1 MTSMSNKGTAV
12 LVAALWAVFML
23 SATPSLLAAGDDLRL
38 VEVMQRQD
46 TAAVRALLDEGV
58 DVNIARADGATALAW
73 AAHWDDV
80 ATAGLLIQAGADPN
94 AANDLGVT
102 PLMLAATNGSTVM
115 IEKLLRANAGPN
127 VARSTGETAL
137 LLAARTG
144 KPEVVRLLLAAGAAA
159 DVKMGAREQT
169 PLMWA
174 AVEGHTD
181 VVRLL
186 LEVGADKEATTTWI
200 SKKGRAR
207 YASQKEALAPRAD
220 GRSVIAALWPRDGNF
235 DTDRFEGGM
244 TPLLFAVNGGHQDA
258 VRVLLEAGAKTD
270 GAMPDGLTPLQLAQ
284 IRRHEALALFLLEH
298 GADPNNAG
306 PGFPPLHVAAYL
318 SQPAIAKA
326 LIARGADVNARM
338 MKPYLLIEALEL
350 GVNRRPGDTGVFTNI
365 GSTPFVTAA
374 KHGQIE
380 LMRMLLD
387 AGADPFLTAQAGE
400 NALMSAAGI
409 GRPQPSNVTY
419 HVWKEAEQLE
429 AVRIG
434 LELGLDINA
443 TNEWGLTALHGA
455 AYTDDARVI
464 EFLAAHGA
472 SLNPLDWQNQTPLRV
487 AQGHEIC
494 CSTFHRKPL
503 AASALLK
510 VGADP
515 AGGVLL
521 KFAAH
526 EFQDDAVKATFAN
539 PTSNST
545 GGSVSGGKQ

>member
-1 MTSMSNKGTAV
+1 MLTPNLRTAV

-38 VEVMQRQD
+38 LEAVQRQD
-46 TAAVRALLDEGV
+46 REAVRTLLKEGV
-58 DVNIARADGATALAW
+58 DVNAARGDGATALAF
-73 AAHWDDV
+73 AIHLDDLEAV
-80 ATAGLLIQAGADPN
+80 DLLIRAGANVN
-94 AANDLGVT
+94 AANDLAVT
-102 PLMLAATNGSTVM
+102 PLMLAATNGNAAMV
-115 IEKLLRANAGPN
+115 ERLLNAKANPDA
-127 VARSTGETAL
+127 ARPTGETAL
-137 LLAARTG
+137 ILAARTG
-144 KPEVVRLLLAAGAAA
+144 KPEGVRLLLAAGAAA

-174 AVEGHTD
+174 AAEGHAP

-186 LEVGADKEATTTWI
+186 LEVGADKEARTTWI

-207 YASQKEALAPRAD
+207 YASQKEPLAPRAD
-220 GRSVIAALWPRDGNF
+220 GRSVIAALWPRDGNG
-235 DTDRFEGGM
+235 DTDRIEGGM

-258 VRVLLEAGAKTD
+258 VRVLLEAGAKAD

-298 GADPNNAG
+298 GADPNTAG

-318 SQPAIAKA
+318 SQPAIATA

-338 MKPYLLIEALEL
+338 MKPHRLVAALEL

-380 LMRMLLD
+380 LMRTLLD
-387 AGADPFLTAQAGE
+387 AGADPFLTARGGE
-400 NALMSAAGI
+400 NALMAAAGI

-419 HVWKEAEQLE
+419 HEWKEADQLE

-443 TNEWGLTALHGA
+443 QNQWGLTALHGA

-472 SLNPLDWQNQTPLRV
+472 WLNPLDWQNQTPLRV

-503 AASALLK
+503 AAAALLK

-515 AGGVLL
+515 AAGVLL

-526 EFQDDAVKATFAN
+526 DFQDDAVKATFAT
-539 PTSNST
+539 PTSNSP
-545 GGSVSGGKQ
+545 GGPVSGGKQ

>member
-1 MTSMSNKGTAV
+1 MTTITARTSVMTAAV
-12 LVAALWAVFML
+12 LWLMTMAQGSVMAAVADLQLLEAV
-23 SATPSLLAAGDDLRL
+23 
-38 VEVMQRQD
+38 QRQD
-46 TAAVRALLDEGV
+46 RAAVRTLLKEGV
-58 DVNIARADGATALAW
+58 DVNAARGDGATPLAW
-73 AAHWDDV
+73 AVHLDDLETV
-80 ATAGLLIQAGADPN
+80 DLLIRAGADVN
-94 AANDLGVT
+94 AANDLAVT
-102 PLMLAATNGSTVM
+102 PLMLAATNGRAAMV
-115 IEKLLRANAGPN
+115 ERLLDANAGPN

-144 KPEVVRLLLAAGAAA
+144 KPDVIRLLLAAGAAA
-159 DVKMGAREQT
+159 DATMGAREHT

-174 AVEGHTD
+174 AAEGHAP

-186 LEVGADKEATTTWI
+186 LEVGADKEARTTWT
-200 SKKGRAR
+200 KDEGRAPR
-207 YASQKEALAPRAD
+207 YGGQKEPLKPRAD
-220 GRSVIAALWPRDGNF
+220 GRSVIASLWPRDG
-235 DTDRFEGGM
+235 DSDKVRFEGGM
-244 TPLLFAVNGGHQDA
+244 TPLLLAVNGGHQDA
-258 VRVLLEAGAKTD
+258 VRVLLEAGAKAD

-284 IRRHEALALFLLEH
+284 IRRHEGLALFLLEH
-298 GADPNNAG
+298 GADPNTAG

-338 MKPYLLIEALEL
+338 MKPYRVVAALEL

-380 LMRMLLD
+380 IMRMLLD

-419 HVWKEAEQLE
+419 HLWKEADQLE
-429 AVRIG
+429 AVRIA

-443 TNEWGLTALHGA
+443 KNEWGLTALHGA
-455 AYTDDARVI
+455 AYTDDARVV

-472 SLNPLDWQNQTPLRV
+472 SLNPLDWQNQTPLRI

-503 AASALLK
+503 SAAALLEI
-510 VGADP
+510 GADP
-515 AGGVLL
+515 AAGVLL

-526 EFQDDAVKATFAN
+526 EFQDDAVKATFADS
-539 PTSNST
+539 TSDSP
-545 GGSVSGGKQ
+545 GGSVSGGK

>member
-1 MTSMSNKGTAV
+1 MTTSTARTSAMTAAV
-12 LVAALWAVFML
+12 LWLMTMAQGSV
-23 SATPSLLAAGDDLRL
+23 LAAGDLRL
-38 VEVMQRQD
+38 LEAVQRQD
-46 TAAVRALLDEGV
+46 RAAVRTLLQEGV
-58 DVNIARADGATALAW
+58 DVNAARGDGATALAF
-73 AAHWDDV
+73 AVHLDDLEAV
-80 ATAGLLIQAGADPN
+80 DLLIRAGANVN
-94 AANDLGVT
+94 AANDLAVT
-102 PLMLAATNGSTVM
+102 PLMLAATNGNAAMV
-115 IEKLLRANAGPN
+115 ERLLNAKASPDA
-127 VARSTGETAL
+127 ARPTGETAL
-137 LLAARTG
+137 TMAARTG
-144 KPEVVRLLLAAGAAA
+144 KPEVIRSLLAAGAAA
-159 DVKMGAREQT
+159 DVKMGEREHS

-174 AVEGHTD
+174 AAEGHAP

-186 LEVGADKEATTTWI
+186 LEVGADKEARTTWI
-200 SKKGRAR
+200 EKEGRPR
-207 YASQKEALAPRAD
+207 YNSQKEPLAPRAD

-258 VRVLLEAGAKTD
+258 VRVLLEAGAQAD

-318 SQPAIAKA
+318 SQPDIATA

-338 MKPYLLIEALEL
+338 MKPYVLIEALEL

-380 LMRMLLD
+380 IMRMLLD

-419 HVWKEAEQLE
+419 HLWQEADQLE
-429 AVRIG
+429 AVRIA

-443 TNEWGLTALHGA
+443 KNEWGLTALHGA
-455 AYTDDARVI
+455 AYTDDARVV

-472 SLNPLDWQNQTPLRV
+472 SLNTLDWQNQTPLRV

-503 AASALLK
+503 AAAALLE

-515 AGGVLL
+515 AAGVLL

-526 EFQDDAVKATFAN
+526 EFQDDAVKATFADS
-539 PTSNST
+539 TSDSP
-545 GGSVSGGKQ
+545 GGSVSGGKK

>member
-1 MTSMSNKGTAV
+1 MTTNTARTSVMTAAV
-12 LVAALWAVFML
+12 LWLMTMAQGSVM
-23 SATPSLLAAGDDLRL
+23 AAGADLQL
-38 VEVMQRQD
+38 LEAVQRQD
-46 TAAVRALLDEGV
+46 RAAVRTLLKEGV
-58 DVNIARADGATALAW
+58 DVNVSRADGATALAW
-73 AAHWDDV
+73 AVHWDDQE
-80 ATAGLLIQAGADPN
+80 TADLLVRAGADVD
-94 AANDLGVT
+94 AANELGVT
-102 PLMLAATNGSTVM
+102 PLMLAARNGSAAM
-115 IEKLLRANAGPN
+115 IEKLLRAHAGPN

-144 KPEVVRLLLAAGAAA
+144 KPEGVRLLLAAGAAA

-174 AVEGHTD
+174 AAEGHAPI
-181 VVRLL
+181 VRLL
-186 LEVGADKEATTTWI
+186 LEVGADKEARTTWI

-207 YASQKEALAPRAD
+207 YASQKEPLAPRAD

-244 TPLLFAVNGGHQDA
+244 TPLLFAVNEGHQDA
-258 VRVLLEAGAKTD
+258 VRVLLEAGAKAD

-338 MKPYLLIEALEL
+338 MKPYRLIEALEL

-374 KHGQIE
+374 KHGQLEI
-380 LMRMLLD
+380 MRTLLD

-419 HVWKEAEQLE
+419 HVWKEADQLE

-443 TNEWGLTALHGA
+443 QNEWGLTALHGA

-472 SLNPLDWQNQTPLRV
+472 SLNPMDWQNQTPLRV

-503 AASALLK
+503 AAAALLK

-515 AGGVLL
+515 AAGVLL

-526 EFQDDAVKATFAN
+526 DFQDDAVKATFAN

-545 GGSVSGGKQ
+545 GGPVSGDKE

>member
-1 MTSMSNKGTAV
+1 MTTNTARTSVMTATV
-12 LVAALWAVFML
+12 LWLMTMAQGSVM
-23 SATPSLLAAGDDLRL
+23 AAGADLQL
-38 VEVMQRQD
+38 LEAVQRQD
-46 TAAVRALLDEGV
+46 RAAVRTLLKEGV
-58 DVNIARADGATALAW
+58 DVNVSRADGATALAW
-73 AAHWDDV
+73 AVHWDDQE
-80 ATAGLLIQAGADPN
+80 TADLLIRAGADVD
-94 AANDLGVT
+94 AANELGVT
-102 PLMLAATNGSTVM
+102 PLMLAARNGSAAM
-115 IEKLLRANAGPN
+115 IEKLLRAHAGPN

-144 KPEVVRLLLAAGAAA
+144 KPEGVRLLLAAGAAA

-174 AVEGHTD
+174 AAEGHAPI
-181 VVRLL
+181 VRLL
-186 LEVGADKEATTTWI
+186 LEVGADKEARTTWI

-207 YASQKEALAPRAD
+207 YASQKEPLAPRAD

-244 TPLLFAVNGGHQDA
+244 TPLLFAVNEGHQDA
-258 VRVLLEAGAKTD
+258 VRVLLEAGAKAD

-338 MKPYLLIEALEL
+338 MKPYRLIEALEL

-374 KHGQIE
+374 KHGQLEI
-380 LMRMLLD
+380 MRTLLD

-419 HVWKEAEQLE
+419 HVWKEADQLE

-443 TNEWGLTALHGA
+443 QNEWGLTALHGA

-472 SLNPLDWQNQTPLRV
+472 SLNPMDWQNQTPLRV

-503 AASALLK
+503 AAAALLK

-526 EFQDDAVKATFAN
+526 DFQDDAVKATFAN

-545 GGSVSGGKQ
+545 GGPVSGDKE

>member
-1 MTSMSNKGTAV
+1 MTTNTARTSVMTAAV
-12 LVAALWAVFML
+12 LWLMTMAQGSVM
-23 SATPSLLAAGDDLRL
+23 AAGADLQL
-38 VEVMQRQD
+38 LEAVQRQD
-46 TAAVRALLDEGV
+46 RAAVRTLLKEGV
-58 DVNIARADGATALAW
+58 DVNVSRADGATALAW
-73 AAHWDDV
+73 AVHWDDQE
-80 ATAGLLIQAGADPN
+80 TADLLIRAGADVD
-94 AANDLGVT
+94 AANELGVT
-102 PLMLAATNGSTVM
+102 PLMLAARNGSAAM
-115 IEKLLRANAGPN
+115 IEKLLRAHAGPN

-144 KPEVVRLLLAAGAAA
+144 KPEGVRLLLAAGAAA

-174 AVEGHTD
+174 AAEGHAPI
-181 VVRLL
+181 VRLL
-186 LEVGADKEATTTWI
+186 LEVGADKEARTTWI

-207 YASQKEALAPRAD
+207 YASQKEPLAPRAD

-244 TPLLFAVNGGHQDA
+244 TPLLFAVNEGHQDA
-258 VRVLLEAGAKTD
+258 VRVLLEAGAKAD

-298 GADPNNAG
+298 GADPSNAG

-338 MKPYLLIEALEL
+338 MKPYRLIEALEL

-374 KHGQIE
+374 KHGQLEI
-380 LMRMLLD
+380 MRTLLD

-419 HVWKEAEQLE
+419 HVWKEADQLE

-443 TNEWGLTALHGA
+443 QNEWGLTALHGA

-472 SLNPLDWQNQTPLRV
+472 SLNPMDWQNQTPLRV

-503 AASALLK
+503 AAAALLK

-515 AGGVLL
+515 AAGVLL

-526 EFQDDAVKATFAN
+526 DFQDDAVKATVAN

-545 GGSVSGGKQ
+545 GGPVSGDKE

>member
-1 MTSMSNKGTAV
+1 MTTSTV
-12 LVAALWAVFML
+12 RT
-23 SATPSLLAAGDDLRL
+23 SA
-38 VEVMQRQD
+38 M
-46 TAAVRALLDEGV
+46 TAAVFWLMVMAQGSVMAAAADWQLVEAVQQQDREAVRTLLKEGV
-58 DVNIARADGATALAW
+58 DVNVSRPDGATALAW
-73 AAHWDDV
+73 AVHWDDQE
-80 ATAGLLIQAGADPN
+80 TADLLIQAGADVD
-94 AANDLGVT
+94 AANELGVT
-102 PLMLAATNGSTVM
+102 PLMLAATNGSAAM

-137 LLAARTG
+137 LRAARTG
-144 KPEVVRLLLAAGAAA
+144 KPEVVRLLMAAGAAA
-159 DVKMGAREQT
+159 DVKIGAREQT

-174 AVEGHTD
+174 AAEGHAPI
-181 VVRLL
+181 VRLL
-186 LEVGADKEATTTWI
+186 LEVGADKEARTTWI
-200 SKKGRAR
+200 SKKGRPR
-207 YASQKEALAPRAD
+207 YASQKEPLAPRAD

-235 DTDRFEGGM
+235 DTDSFEGGM

-258 VRVLLEAGAKTD
+258 VRVLLEAGAKVD
-270 GAMPDGLTPLQLAQ
+270 GAMPDGLTSLQLAQ

-298 GADPNNAG
+298 GADPNNTG
-306 PGFPPLHVAAYL
+306 PGFAPLHVAAYL
-318 SQPAIAKA
+318 SQPAIAKD

-338 MKPYLLIEALEL
+338 MKPYRLINDYLEL
-350 GVNRRPGDTGVFTNI
+350 GVNRRPGDTGVFTMI

-374 KHGQIE
+374 KHGQLEI
-380 LMRMLLD
+380 MQTLLD

-409 GRPQPSNVTY
+409 GRPQPSNVDY
-419 HVWKEAEQLE
+419 HVWKEADQLE
-429 AVRIG
+429 AVKIG

-443 TNEWGLTALHGA
+443 KNEWGLTALHGA

-464 EFLAAHGA
+464 EFLATHGA
-472 SLNPLDWQNQTPLRV
+472 SLNPLDWQNQTPLRI

-503 AASALLK
+503 AAAALLQ

-515 AGGVLL
+515 SAGVLL

-539 PTSNST
+539 PPSNST
-545 GGSVSGGKQ
+545 GGSVSGDK

>member
-1 MTSMSNKGTAV
+1 
-12 LVAALWAVFML
+12 
-23 SATPSLLAAGDDLRL
+23 
-38 VEVMQRQD
+38 
-46 TAAVRALLDEGV
+46 
-58 DVNIARADGATALAW
+58 
-73 AAHWDDV
+73 
-80 ATAGLLIQAGADPN
+80 
-94 AANDLGVT
+94 
-102 PLMLAATNGSTVM
+102 
-115 IEKLLRANAGPN
+115 
-127 VARSTGETAL
+127 
-137 LLAARTG
+137 
-144 KPEVVRLLLAAGAAA
+144 
-159 DVKMGAREQT
+159 
-169 PLMWA
+169 MWA
-174 AVEGHTD
+174 AAEGHAPI
-181 VVRLL
+181 VRLL
-186 LEVGADKEATTTWI
+186 LEVGADKEARTTWI

-207 YASQKEALAPRAD
+207 YASQKEPLAPRAD

-244 TPLLFAVNGGHQDA
+244 TPLLFAVNEGHQDA
-258 VRVLLEAGAKTD
+258 VRVLLEAGAKAD

-298 GADPNNAG
+298 GADPSNAG

-338 MKPYLLIEALEL
+338 MKPYRLIEALEL

-374 KHGQIE
+374 KHGQLEI
-380 LMRMLLD
+380 MRTLLD

-419 HVWKEAEQLE
+419 HVWKEADQLE

-443 TNEWGLTALHGA
+443 QNEWGLTALHGA

-472 SLNPLDWQNQTPLRV
+472 SLNPMDWQNQTPLRV

-503 AASALLK
+503 AAAALLK

-515 AGGVLL
+515 AAGVLL

-526 EFQDDAVKATFAN
+526 DFQDDAVKATFAN

-545 GGSVSGGKQ
+545 GGPESGDKE